1 MIKLKNNILTDKEG
15 TPLKPKSLPII
26 ELQYDTAYFPP
37 IIQNEWRVVSSI
49 PNKMYI
55 DLGEDVPV
63 WESNSVTSVT
73 VPIIHTFPNATRRTA
88 KVWFQHPSAV
98 RGFYST
104 RVAFTGL
111 FPKELLLF
119 NISNLT
125 LHSTRFD
132 SFPTV
137 LKGGIFNTMTLQ
149 GIAVTTI
156 NNIPDWITQSKVTT
170 LKLYGGF
177 DLSDPLVNNMDK
189 LVNTKG
195 LTTLGIT
202 ATFSPTSFPDNFKDI
217 STLRVLGFASSN
229 IKAIPQ
235 QVTDCKQL
243 TNLHC
248 GYTDGNVSGNGNFNS
263 WGTGIGGMN
272 LKVIAFRSCTS
283 MPDSLPTG
291 IETCPSLKSI
301 DTNSSY
307 KTQTRIDNVIVDAYN
322 KVNTF
327 ASKAVGNTLL
337 RQITWGNAIA
347 ASTFGYNV
355 RPTGTYQQPAG
366 FILGSNN
373 GLPSSPMEMVW
384 VLVNQYKWKITL
396 TNSSGNGTETYQ

>member
-1 MIKLKNNILTDKEG
+1 MIKLKNSILTDKEG
-15 TPLKPKSLPII
+15 IPIKPKNLPIL

-37 IIQNEWRVVSSI
+37 IMQNEWRITSSI

-63 WESNSVTSVT
+63 WESDVVTSLI

-98 RGFYST
+98 RSFYSV
-104 RVAFTGL
+104 RVAFTGV

-125 LHSTRFD
+125 LHSTKF
-132 SFPTV
+132 SEFPTA
-137 LKGGIFNTMTLQ
+137 LKGGIFNTMLLQ
-149 GIAVTTI
+149 SIAVTTI
-156 NNIPDWITQSKVTT
+156 DNIPDWITQSKVTT
-170 LKLYGGF
+170 LRLYGGF
-177 DLSDPLVNNMDK
+177 NLSDPLVNNMDK
-189 LVNTKG
+189 LINTKG
-195 LTTLGIT
+195 LTTLGFT

-235 QVTDCKQL
+235 QVTDAKQL

-248 GYTDGNVSGNGNFNS
+248 GYADGNVSSNGNFNS

-272 LKVIAFRSCTS
+272 LKVIAFRSCPS

-307 KTQTRIDNVIVDAYN
+307 RTQTRIDNVITDAYN
-322 KVNTF
+322 KANTF

-337 RQITWGNAIA
+337 RQITWENTIA
-347 ASTFGYNV
+347 ATAFGYNV

-373 GLPSSPMEMVW
+373 GTPASPMEMVW

-396 TNSSGNGTETYQ
+396 TNSSGNGTETFQ